1 MYSCTLTVRTY
12 RARINRSSHPN
23 INALLIWAVGREY
36 PAAPL
41 ACFTAMPLVVN
52 GSTLQELSDEWDPVE
67 FPDDAIGGLR
77 ADEDKGQLKTVTLEL
92 LYANS

>member
-1 MYSCTLTVRTY
+1 
-12 RARINRSSHPN
+12 
-23 INALLIWAVGREY
+23 
-36 PAAPL
+36 
-41 ACFTAMPLVVN
+41 MPLVVN